1 MKTIPTELI
10 EALQNST
17 RRYMEGFDTNVHPFE
32 IAELLLELR
41 DEDETLYLDQ
51 LSQLPEELRALV
63 LIELPKHCHEE
74 VLERFTPEEIAGL
87 THTLDTDDAAE
98 LIRNIEEVDEA
109 VAGEVLQSLPDADR
123 HTLEELIAY
132 GEHEAGA
139 YMQTELFSA
148 YADEQIGDSIR
159 RLKALKAAKEL
170 DNVQQVYIVD
180 RQKRFLGSIP
190 LEDLILLGP
199 KERYSELLKEGVST
213 VTVHARDDIHDVVE
227 VASNYDLIVV
237 PVVDGEG
244 ILLGRITA
252 DDIIDIIEERATGQ
266 LYNLAGVSEEAEQ
279 EESLLHIGRHR
290 AFWLGI
296 NLLTA
301 IAASVVIGFFDTTIQ
316 SLVALAVLMPIVA
329 SMGGNAG
336 TQTLTVTV
344 RQMALGEIS
353 GEDARTT
360 ILKEVY
366 LALMN
371 GMIFAAVIGLVASV
385 WFAMPLLGVVIALS
399 MVINLFSA
407 GLFGSVI
414 PLLLQRAG
422 IDPAI
427 GSSVLLTTVTDIVGF
442 FSFLG
447 LASIIL
453 L

>member
-1 MKTIPTELI
+1 MQTPLSELI
-10 EALQNST
+10 ETLETSVRNYT
-17 RRYMEGFDTNVHPFE
+17 ENIETNVHPYD
-32 IAELLLELR
+32 ISELLMELR
-41 DEDETLYLDQ
+41 DHDESLYLEK

-74 VLERFTPEEIAGL
+74 VVEYFTPGEIADL
-87 THTLDTDDAAE
+87 TNILDTDDAAE

-109 VAGEVLQSLPDADR
+109 VAGEVLQSLPEEDR
-123 HTLEELIAY
+123 QTLEALISY
-132 GEHEAGA
+132 GDYEAGA

-148 YADEQIGDSIR
+148 FVDEQIGESIR
-159 RLKALKAAKEL
+159 RLKKLKAAKEL
-170 DNVQQVYIVD
+170 DNVNQVYVIS
-180 RQKRFLGSIP
+180 REQLFLGSIP

-199 KERYSELLKEGVST
+199 KERYEELLKEGVNT
-213 VTVHARDDIHDVVE
+213 VAVRATDDIHQVVE
-227 VASNYDLIVV
+227 TASNYDMSVV
-237 PVVDGEG
+237 AVVDAEG
-244 ILLGRITA
+244 RLLGRITS
-252 DDIIDIIEERATGQ
+252 DDIYDIIEERATGQ
-266 LYNLAGVSEEAEQ
+266 LYHLAGVSEEAEQ
-279 EESLLHIGRHR
+279 VESLFHIGKHR

-296 NLLTA
+296 NLVTA
-301 IAASVVIGFFDTTIQ
+301 IAASVVIGFFDATIQ

-344 RQMALGEIS
+344 RQMALGDIS
-353 GEDARTT
+353 GGDAKET
-360 ILKEVY
+360 IFKEVY

-371 GMIFAAVIGLVASV
+371 GLIFAAVIGVVAAL
-385 WFAMPLLGVVIALS
+385 WFSMPMLGIVIALS

-407 GLFGSVI
+407 GFFGAVI
-414 PLLLQRAG
+414 PLLLKKAQ